1 MLAVSSLHAIRL
13 RKGTNNMVRIPG
25 GHAPNIKNRSSKHL
39 IWFTKMKP
47 ALWSMGGEQL
57 RILSKNYNGKFN
69 CYEAEL
75 QRRQKLREKR
85 KTPRPPSKKNV
96 EG

>member
-1 MLAVSSLHAIRL
+1 M
-13 RKGTNNMVRIPG
+13 KGTNNMVRIPG
-25 GHAPNIKNRSSKHL
+25 SHAPNVKNRSSKHL

-47 ALWSMGGEQL
+47 ALWSMSGDQL

-75 QRRQKLREKR
+75 KRRDRLREKR
-85 KTPRPPSKKNV
+85 KTPRPPSKKNI